1 MSRRHDLVEGDEKGY
16 ALVTALLVIFLLAVA
31 LGLLA
36 TSLQIRL
43 RTTMEDGQRVVLSAL
58 SDAAIAEAVANL
70 AQNAD
75 YPGAPKHRF
84 GGGEIS
90 SRIEPVS
97 ANVFRLV
104 ATATYKGRQ
113 RVVEA
118 TVFRVAGDTSVSR
131 WRRLRG

>member
-1 MSRRHDLVEGDEKGY
+1 VSRRIRGERGY

-36 TSLQIRL
+36 TCLQIRL
-43 RTTMEDGQRVVLSAL
+43 RTTMEDAQRVVLSAL
-58 SDAAIAEAVANL
+58 ADAAVAEAVANL
-70 AQNAD
+70 AQSAD

-90 SRIEPVS
+90 SQVKPVS
-97 ANVFRLV
+97 ATVFRV
-104 ATATYKGRQ
+104 IATAIYKGRQ

-118 TVFRVAGDTSVSR
+118 TVFRTAGDTSVR
-131 WRRLRG
+131 GWRRLRG